1 MHSLPDN
8 VKSKIGALL
17 EGCEIDT
24 VVESDLG
31 PDGLMGQQW
40 LVTTRA
46 AGERPTGAA
55 DDRPGRLLVVS
66 PDSGEPIVR
75 HDLSVKDLA
84 EINAETEVGNG
95 CLVANVKGE
104 YVPLIRYTNAVGK
117 EFGHAARRLQAAIK
131 GEDPPT
137 TTEEDVTRR
146 CLKCGFPLEHGSEA
160 CPNCVNAS
168 RAIRRL
174 LAYLRPFKTQIVIT
188 SLLLIGS
195 KVAGLAPPYLTK
207 ILFDDVLDKAQK
219 SGGHL
224 HGAQAHH
231 LVTMLGHIV
240 LALLATSVIS
250 MVLGVFQSRIT
261 ARIGSKAVHNIRMEL
276 YARLHRLTVGFF
288 DKRQTGAVI
297 SRVSQD
303 TSSLQ
308 EFLAFDVQYIVANLA
323 NLVLVLAIMFQQNW
337 KLAAWAVIPAPI
349 ASIVATFIF
358 KRFRWMFSRVWHR
371 WSKLHS
377 VMSDSLQGL
386 RVVKAFAQQG
396 REVDRFERRSEG
408 VYVADMEAEQTWA
421 TLWPLMWFLMSAGS
435 FVVWYVGG
443 LGVINS
449 GVSTGTLIMFIGYL
463 GMLYGPMQI
472 VTRMW
477 DWTARCLAAAERV
490 FEVMDSPLEE
500 EQPESKTH
508 LADVKGHVRF
518 NKVTFGY
525 DKNRPVLHE
534 IDIDVQPG
542 EMIGL
547 VGPSGAGKST
557 MINLLCRFYIAQ
569 EGSIE
574 IDGVDIRELSLEDLR
589 RQIGVVPQES
599 YLFSGTIAENIAYA
613 KADAT
618 PEEIIRA
625 AKAANAHDFIVSF
638 PDGYETQVGERGQ
651 SLSGGE
657 RQRVAIARAILHNPK
672 ILILDEATSA
682 VDTATEKQIQEAL
695 MRLVKDRTTFA
706 IAHRLSTLHN
716 ASRLLVLDKGKQ
728 VELGTHEELV
738 AKNGTYANLV
748 KMQTELT
755 GLVAVGG

>member
-1 MHSLPDN
+1 MHSLPEN
-8 VKSKIGALL
+8 VKSRIGALL
-17 EGCEIDT
+17 DGSEIDI

-31 PDGLMGQQW
+31 PDGLMGRQW
-40 LVTTRA
+40 LVTA
-46 AGERPTGAA
+46 P
-55 DDRPGRLLVVS
+55 DRLLVVS
-66 PDSGEPIVR
+66 PDSGEPIVH
-75 HDLSVKDLA
+75 HDVAIKDLV
-84 EINAETEVGNG
+84 EINAEGQVGSG
-95 CLVANVKGE
+95 CLIANVKGE
-104 YVPLIRYTNAVGK
+104 FLPLIRYSNAVGK

-131 GEDPPT
+131 KEKPPI
-137 TTEEDVTRR
+137 TTEEDLTRR
-146 CLKCGFPLEHGSEA
+146 CLKCGFPLEQGSDA

-168 RAIRRL
+168 KAVRRL
-174 LAYLRPFKTQIVIT
+174 LAYLRPFKREIIVT
-188 SLLLIGS
+188 SLLLIVS
-195 KVAGLAPPYLTK
+195 QLMGLAPPYLTK
-207 ILFDDVLDKAQK
+207 VLLDDVLKKGEQL
-219 SGGHL
+219 GPHRTP
-224 HGAQAHH
+224 AQAHH
-231 LVTMLGHIV
+231 LAHMLGMIV
-240 LALLATSVIS
+240 LALIVTSVVS
-250 MVLGVFQSRIT
+250 MVLGVFKTRIT
-261 ARIGSKAVHNIRMEL
+261 ARIGSHAVHNIRMDL
-276 YARLHRLTVGFF
+276 YSRLHRLTVGFF

-308 EFLAFDVQYIVANLA
+308 EFLAFDVQYIVS
-323 NLVLVLAIMFQQNW
+323 NLVMLVFVLAIMFNQNW
-337 KLAAWAVIPAPI
+337 KLAAYAIIPAPI

-386 RVVKAFAQQG
+386 RVVKAFAQQN

-408 VYVADMEAEQTWA
+408 VYIANMQAEQTWG
-421 TLWPLMWFLMSAGS
+421 TLWPIMWFLMSAGS
-435 FVVWYVGG
+435 YIVWYAGG

-449 GVSTGTLIMFIGYL
+449 GVTTGTLIMFIAYL
-463 GMLYGPMQI
+463 SMLYGPMQI

-490 FEVMDSPLEE
+490 FEVLDAPLEE
-500 EQPESKTH
+500 SQEEHTRMP
-508 LADVKGHVRF
+508 DVKGHIKF

-534 IDIDVQPG
+534 IDMEVQPG

-557 MINLLCRFYIAQ
+557 MINLLCRFYVAQ

-574 IDGVDIRELSLEDLR
+574 IDGVDVRDISLEDLR
-589 RQIGVVPQES
+589 KQIGIVPQES
-599 YLFSGTIAENIAYA
+599 YLFAGTIAENIAYA

-625 AKAANAHDFIVSF
+625 AKAANAHDFVVSF

-657 RQRVAIARAILHNPK
+657 RQRIAIARAILHNPK

-706 IAHRLSTLHN
+706 IAHRLSTLRN

-728 VELGTHEELV
+728 AELGTHEELV
-738 AKNGTYANLV
+738 ARPNGIYANLV
-748 KMQTELT
+748 KMQTELQ
-755 GLVAVGG
+755 GAVAVGA